1 MKYLKQIM
9 IILGISFLAEML
21 SYDLPGNIPS
31 SIYGLVIMFFALYFK
46 VIKVHQIRESV
57 VFFIEIMPI
66 IFIPAG
72 VGLINSQNEILK
84 NFFPIITIT
93 FISTIVVMLA
103 SAFMTQIIC
112 NATKKDKEDNL

>member
-46 VIKVHQIRESV
+46 VIKVHHIRETA
-57 VFFIEIMPI
+57 VFFIEIMPVV
-66 IFIPAG
+66 FIPAG
-72 VGLINSQNEILK
+72 VGLINSQSEILK

-103 SAFMTQIIC
+103 SGLITQMVYKFS
-112 NATKKDKEDNL
+112 KKN

>member
-9 IILGISFLAEML
+9 IILGISFVAEIL
-21 SYDLPGNIPS
+21 SFYIPGNIPS

-46 VIKVHQIRESV
+46 IIKVHQIKESV
-57 VFFIEIMPI
+57 VFLIEIMPV

-72 VGLINSQNEILK
+72 VGLINAQHEILK

-93 FISTIVVMLA
+93 FVGTIVVMIA
-103 SAFMTQIIC
+103 SGLVTQMFYKIS
-112 NATKKDKEDNL
+112 KKN